1 MENKEKN
8 IISFPLIQ
16 DYLVLY
22 KNQDLIDEF
31 FNKIDDMIKQKEN
44 LIILDFTNL
53 DSINSYI
60 LARLI
65 YFQKKV
71 SKYKGRIKLIN
82 INENIKKIFKSLN
95 IEKLFDF

>member
-8 IISFPLIQ
+8 IISYPLIQ
-16 DYLVLY
+16 DYLVIN

-31 FNKIDDMIKQKEN
+31 FNKIDEMTKQKVN

-82 INENIKKIFKSLN
+82 IDENIKKIFKS
-95 IEKLFDF
+95 